1 FSAAVSIPL
10 LRITRAIRA
19 LSTGICSPEGG
30 GSSSARAE
38 EAAAGTFTP
47 GPVSILT
54 TIDLGIVKVLSPI
67 AYSIRPLRS
76 VTESTTMRVPLL
88 STIVSAKAGRLS
100 TIAQQNGIIERT
112 RQQALWHDSGK
123 GFSFLDNEGASAV
136 AAGGKR
142 PALGAKRSPNTS
154 SATPAFRN
162 YWSRRR
168 ALSAAGEST
177 VRSRRRLHHTF
188 SLHRPRR
195 PARLPE

>member
-1 FSAAVSIPL
+1 MAL

-30 GSSSARAE
+30 GSSSAGRVE
-38 EAAAGTFTP
+38 GTGLGTFAP

-123 GFSFLDNEGASAV
+123 RFSFLDNEGASAV
-136 AAGGKR
+136 AGSGKR
-142 PALGAKRSPNTS
+142 LAVGAKLSPNTS
-154 SATPAFRN
+154 LATPGSCRN
-162 YWSRRR
+162 WPRPRT
-168 ALSAAGEST
+168 LSTTGESA
-177 VRSRRRLHHTF
+177 VRSRRRLHNSF
-188 SLHRPRR
+188 S
-195 PARLPE
+195 